1 MVLWYWTGHINLLT
15 TVWFQGSCFSH
26 IQEIFT
32 GYHGCRDQTRP
43 LPLESLQ
50 SSWNSQANGQ
60 SQHRSLSIS
69 LSFQGSWDSA
79 LGSPRSSLLQYRH
92 PPNAHFR
99 YITLFMGQQNRYQN
113 YGLDGGQVIIF
124 RDHSSWPAQHLY
136 QPLPAYN
143 TREAIRPFCPLY
155 NDPLYQP
162 FASLLS

>member
-26 IQEIFT
+26 VQEIFT

-43 LPLESLQ
+43 LPSESLQ

-79 LGSPRSSLLQYRH
+79 LGSPRSSLSYKLPTLISMMYFLYAKWVVLNFEGTSFMVPPSLCPHPSGTMRHILSHRSPASKILLDLTQLQLLPGEAER
-92 PPNAHFR
+92 R
-99 YITLFMGQQNRYQN
+99 IWLFFF
-113 YGLDGGQVIIF
+113 L
-124 RDHSSWPAQHLY
+124 
-136 QPLPAYN
+136 
-143 TREAIRPFCPLY
+143 C
-155 NDPLYQP
+155 
-162 FASLLS
+162 